1 MSYIDDIKKAACADL
16 PWEKFSGKNIL
27 VAGATGMI
35 GTALVDVLMSRPSI
49 DFNVY
54 ASGRNAAKLKTVFA
68 KYSDD
73 AHFHFLKMDL
83 CRPLG
88 EALPANCALPTTP
101 CAESGNVY
109 SYNSGNVSPD
119 NSVESTDEGPGSID
133 FQYIIDAAGVSSPQL
148 YSTQPVSVLKS
159 NVLGVDNLLS
169 YGVGHSLEKFV
180 YVSSGEVYG
189 EGDGRVFTEDY
200 SGYVDC
206 TKLRSCYPS
215 AKRASESLCVAYS
228 HQYGIDISIARPCHI
243 YGPHFNSSDNRVYA
257 QFIRNVLDG
266 EDIVLKS
273 DGSQFR
279 SWCYSV
285 DCASA
290 LIYIALKGENGHAY
304 NVADEASNVSIKSL
318 AEMVASI
325 AGKKVVTQL
334 PSDAEKSGYNIV
346 TKSVFST
353 EKLRALGWKAEGTM
367 EEKLRSTIA
376 EAANHSQELSHLT
389 EREIC
394 RKFQKKLEEAFGR
407 VIDFLNANN
416 IRWWVCG
423 GTAIGTVRHNG
434 FIPWDDDIDIFVI
447 REDYEKLFSLRGQL
461 VQYSLGMRSIED
473 GFGYHS
479 GFMKLFDLNT
489 TLWECKEYPDVSG
502 IYVDV
507 FPLERSDDD
516 GTMLKKYM
524 AKYRHSM
531 RKYRYSIYEYTFRDW
546 LKLVRDGHI
555 SSAFRLLSR
564 KSSEKARLR
573 AYAEFVASTRPV
585 KYNPDG
591 KYMMC
596 PMGSYGSR
604 EHFDADIFSET
615 FTMPFESLTVNI
627 PAGYDRYLRQLYGD
641 YMQLPPPS
649 QRVSHHE
656 HWYCNFSRRL
666 TLPEAR
672 ARIAEGCHF
681 EE

>member
-1 MSYIDDIKKAACADL
+1 MSYIDDIKKAASAEL

-35 GTALVDVLMSRPSI
+35 GTALVDVLMARHSI
-49 DFNVY
+49 NYDVY
-54 ASGRNAAKLKTVFA
+54 ASGRNAAKLKTVFS
-68 KYSDD
+68 KHLGNP
-73 AHFHFLKMDL
+73 HFHFLKMDL
-83 CRPLG
+83 CRPLE

-101 CAESGNVY
+101 CAESGNVC
-109 SYNSGNVSPD
+109 SNNFGNVCPDNSGNVCPD
-119 NSVESTDEGPGSID
+119 NGVESTDEGPGSID
-133 FQYIIDAAGVSSPQL
+133 FHYIIDAAGVSSPQL

-159 NVLGVDNLLS
+159 NILGVDNLFS

-243 YGPHFNSSDNRVYA
+243 YGPHFNDSDNRVYA
-257 QFIRNVLDG
+257 QFIRNVLAG

-304 NVADEASNVSIKSL
+304 NVADESSNVSIKSL

-334 PSDAEKSGYNIV
+334 PSDAEKIGYNIV

-376 EAANHSQELSHLT
+376 ECA
-389 EREIC
+389 EI
-394 RKFQKKLEEAFGR
+394 A
-407 VIDFLNANN
+407 
-416 IRWWVCG
+416 
-423 GTAIGTVRHNG
+423 
-434 FIPWDDDIDIFVI
+434 
-447 REDYEKLFSLRGQL
+447 
-461 VQYSLGMRSIED
+461 
-473 GFGYHS
+473 
-479 GFMKLFDLNT
+479 
-489 TLWECKEYPDVSG
+489 
-502 IYVDV
+502 
-507 FPLERSDDD
+507 
-516 GTMLKKYM
+516 
-524 AKYRHSM
+524 
-531 RKYRYSIYEYTFRDW
+531 
-546 LKLVRDGHI
+546 
-555 SSAFRLLSR
+555 
-564 KSSEKARLR
+564 
-573 AYAEFVASTRPV
+573 
-585 KYNPDG
+585 
-591 KYMMC
+591 
-596 PMGSYGSR
+596 
-604 EHFDADIFSET
+604 
-615 FTMPFESLTVNI
+615 
-627 PAGYDRYLRQLYGD
+627 
-641 YMQLPPPS
+641 
-649 QRVSHHE
+649 
-656 HWYCNFSRRL
+656 
-666 TLPEAR
+666 
-672 ARIAEGCHF
+672 
-681 EE
+681 